1 MNIIQKLEKKE
12 FESLGKNYPEFAS
25 GDRVCVRTYVID
37 GTTKRIQSFE
47 GVVIAKRRSGINGSF
62 IVRRTSSGENME
74 RTFQLCSP
82 FIESIKVLRHSDVCK
97 SKLYYLRQR
106 SGKSARIPE
115 KLGVKQA
122 VKPR

>member
-1 MNIIQKLEKKE
+1 MNTIQKLEEKE
-12 FESLGKNYPEFAS
+12 FASLGKNYPEFAA
-25 GDRVCVRTYVID
+25 GDRICVRTYVVD
-37 GTTKRIQSFE
+37 GTTKRVQSFE
-47 GVVIAKRRSGINGSF
+47 GVVIAKRRSGMNGSF
-62 IVRRTSSGENME
+62 IVRRTSSGESME

-82 FIESIKVLRHSDVCK
+82 FIESIQVIRHSDVRK

-115 KLGVKQA
+115 KLGAKQT